1 MQSRR
6 LKWRIVALS
15 AFVLAACTLAACGG
29 GDDGEAAEPGESAGG
44 TLNVL
49 TWEGY
54 ADPSFVDAFTT
65 ATGCT
70 VSATYVGSNDDF
82 APKLAAG
89 GDVFDLITP
98 SIDTTSIMIEA
109 GFVEPID
116 TERIEGYTD
125 TYEQFRTAPGV
136 NADGKVYGIPFT
148 WGSIPFMYRTD
159 KFEEPPTSLAA
170 LWDEQYKGKISLW
183 DDKSSLYVA
192 ARYLGYDNIYSLDD
206 EQLAE
211 AAAALEEQKPLIRK
225 YWATAGELV
234 DLFSADEVW
243 ISNTWG
249 GFQSSQLEELGIPV
263 AEFIPEEGAEGWSDY
278 WMLVKGSSNIDCAY
292 EWLNFA
298 VSPDG
303 QCGVSTVTG
312 YSASNPVAVKDC
324 MSEEEYIAKHQDD
337 PDYIKQLILWETPER
352 LDKMNEV
359 WNGVKTG

>member
-54 ADPSFVDAFTT
+54 ADPSFADAFTA

-116 TERIEGYTD
+116 TERIE
-125 TYEQFRTAPGV
+125 A
-136 NADGKVYGIPFT
+136 
-148 WGSIPFMYRTD
+148 
-159 KFEEPPTSLAA
+159 SLASFRA
-170 LWDEQYKGKISLW
+170 GAVPTI
-183 DDKSSLYVA
+183 
-192 ARYLGYDNIYSLDD
+192 
-206 EQLAE
+206 
-211 AAAALEEQKPLIRK
+211 PL
-225 YWATAGELV
+225 V
-234 DLFSADEVW
+234 EV
-243 ISNTWG
+243 
-249 GFQSSQLEELGIPV
+249 
-263 AEFIPEEGAEGWSDY
+263 
-278 WMLVKGSSNIDCAY
+278 
-292 EWLNFA
+292 
-298 VSPDG
+298 
-303 QCGVSTVTG
+303 
-312 YSASNPVAVKDC
+312 
-324 MSEEEYIAKHQDD
+324 IA
-337 PDYIKQLILWETPER
+337 
-352 LDKMNEV
+352 
-359 WNGVKTG
+359 